1 MVTHTNRSHRLTAG
15 TRLGLIATLSAAL
28 ALGAGATTAHA
39 TLQAAAPQGAQDVHD
54 EGEVTD
60 LGVAMQSVNVRL
72 SAVGELSDGT
82 PVAYLF
88 SDGEPVSF
96 NMVDLRTGDLLDS
109 YHLAPYSV
117 ASSITVADDGVVYFS
132 VRSPNDGSL
141 WRYDPE
147 VQELSQVATGI
158 AGEQML
164 RTLDTHEQTLYG
176 TTYPNANLFAMDLQS
191 QEITEYGRIAPE
203 GDYAWGLD
211 ADDDGVWVGSGTP
224 AQLHLMNP
232 EEGSVAPVD
241 LPEPVA
247 AGGEFIQRI
256 EKYGDVR
263 IVSHRAVD
271 GMTAHLHDG
280 SEWVD
285 ALDVRGMWHYTADAE
300 DGNFYYLDGQNDV
313 WAYDV
318 NERTTTQ
325 IDVLD
330 STIADELGA
339 TSQVFLADLGT
350 QEFPGSSLVGVRA
363 DGRIWRLNLQ
373 TGHADVIL
381 ADAQGAPVTTM
392 SIAEGG
398 DGQVYIGAY
407 LSPGVLA
414 AVDPAT
420 NTITQLDGP
429 EQADS
434 ITAHGDL
441 TIFGTY
447 PNAEFFATDHTEPW
461 DWGTNPAHVLTLGR
475 AESGQDR
482 PRHMI
487 SAGDVVAIGTIP
499 NYGEL
504 GGALTLL
511 DPATGE
517 FESHRDVVPG
527 QSVTDLAYADGV
539 VYAGTS
545 IHGGLDSTPTATTAE
560 VFAWSIDDGL
570 IASTPVPGAEV
581 VHSLEFDQDGRLW
594 AMADTGELLEYDV
607 MAHEFDAVLDSGIP
621 HTNVW
626 GSASSLD
633 LNEADGMLY
642 GAAGNRLFRFDSSQ
656 QEVEVLVASGVRR
669 STVAH
674 GDVFFTDETNVYRYH
689 LGASDP
695 ICDEE
700 MTGVHRGPLRVTD
713 GTTCIT
719 DADINGPIT
728 VGSGASL
735 VLTDSDTNGPIRAS
749 GALDVQLLNNQIS
762 GPVQISDST
771 GRVHLE
777 QNSISGPLSCTGNEH
792 QPTGEQNNIRG
803 PASGQCQDLGS

>member
-1 MVTHTNRSHRLTAG
+1 MVTRRGHRRTTGA
-15 TRLGLIATLSAAL
+15 RLGLIATLGAAL
-28 ALGAGATTAHA
+28 TLGTVP
-39 TLQAAAPQGAQDVHD
+39 AAADGAPELPSHVHHTST
-54 EGEVTD
+54 EGEITD

-72 SAVGELSDGT
+72 SDVGELADGT

-96 NMVDLRTGDLLDS
+96 NMVDLRTGELLDS
-109 YHLAPYSV
+109 HRLAPYSV

-147 VQELSQVATGI
+147 PRELSHMATGI

-176 TTYPNANLFAMDLQS
+176 TTYPNANLFAVDLQS
-191 QEITEYGRIAPE
+191 EEITEYGRIAPE

-211 ADDDGVWVGSGTP
+211 ADDDGVWVGAGTP
-224 AQLHLMNP
+224 AQLRLVDP
-232 EEGSVAPVD
+232 AEGSVTAVD

-247 AGGEFIQRI
+247 ASGEFIQRV
-256 EKYGDVR
+256 EKYDDLR

-280 SEWVD
+280 TTWVD
-285 ALDVRGMWHYTADAE
+285 SLDIRGMWHYTADAE
-300 DGNFYYLDGQNDV
+300 DGAFYYLDGQNTV

-318 NERTTTQ
+318 NERSATQ
-325 IDVLD
+325 IDVHD
-330 STIADELGA
+330 SAIADELGS
-339 TSQVFLADLGT
+339 TSQVFLTNLGT
-350 QEFPGSSLVGVRA
+350 EEFPGHTLVGVRA
-363 DGRIWRLNLQ
+363 DGYIWRFNLQ
-373 TGHADVIL
+373 TAHADVIL
-381 ADAQGAPVTTM
+381 AQAQGAPVTTM
-392 SIAEGG
+392 SIATGG

-414 AVDPAT
+414 TVDPTT
-420 NTITQLDGP
+420 NTMQQLNGP

-441 TIFGTY
+441 TVFGTY

-475 AESGQDR
+475 SESGQDR

-511 DPATGE
+511 DPVTGE
-517 FESHRDVVPG
+517 FETHRDVVPD

-560 VFAWSIDDGL
+560 LFAWSITDGL
-570 IASTPVPGAEV
+570 IASTPAPGAEV
-581 VHSLEFDQDGRLW
+581 IHSLEFDQDGRLW
-594 AMADTGELLEYDV
+594 AMADTGELLEYDLTN
-607 MAHEFDAVLDSGIP
+607 HEFDTVIDSGIR
-621 HTNVW
+621 HTNIW
-626 GSASSLD
+626 GSSSSLD

-642 GAAGNRLFRFDSSQ
+642 GAAGNRLFRFDSG
-656 QEVEVLVASGVRR
+656 QEQVDVLVSSGVRR
-669 STVAH
+669 STVAD

-689 LGASDP
+689 LGSPEQA
-695 ICDEE
+695 CDEQI
-700 MTGVHRGPLRVTD
+700 TGTHRGPLRILD
-713 GTTCIT
+713 GRTCIT
-719 DADINGPIT
+719 DADVKGPIT
-728 VGSGASL
+728 VSSGASL
-735 VLTDSDTNGPIRAS
+735 VLTDSETNGPIRAS
-749 GALDVQLLNNQIS
+749 GAQDVQLVNNRIS
-762 GPVQISDST
+762 GPVQVSDST
-771 GRVHLE
+771 GRIHLE
-777 QNSISGPLSCTGNEH
+777 QNSISGPLSCTGNEQ
-792 QPTGEQNNIRG
+792 QPTGGQNEVRG
-803 PASGQCQDLGS
+803 PASGQCQELGS